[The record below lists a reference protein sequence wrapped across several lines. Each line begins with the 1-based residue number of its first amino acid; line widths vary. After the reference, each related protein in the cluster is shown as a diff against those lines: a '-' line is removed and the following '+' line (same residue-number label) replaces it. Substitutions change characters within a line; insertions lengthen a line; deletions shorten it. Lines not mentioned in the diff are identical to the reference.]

1 MYIYGIVSMVPLHRQ
16 SNFHFFNFLRLNKQT
31 STCTRFGTSILHFSL
46 GGIAVFREFSQCSHT
61 SFILA
66 VAAGALCIAA
76 LAVVTA
82 VTGNALFIK
91 AGLVLGLF
99 VARLSEAVPAP
110 ATVHWPRRDWKG

>member
-1 MYIYGIVSMVPLHRQ
+1 
-16 SNFHFFNFLRLNKQT
+16 
-31 STCTRFGTSILHFSL
+31 LHFSL

-99 VARLSEAVPAP
+99 VARLSEAVRARNCSL
-110 ATVHWPRRDWKG
+110 AKAGLEGIILAVLGVLLVAADDLVRDYLV